1 MSGIDEFYFRGVPMR
16 AAPFA
21 AVLVGLCAH
30 IAPAAAKDL
39 GFGELTQQIA
49 NATKGTP
56 AIIPFIERPPSEDTG
71 LGGRAQAFGYLGS
84 VANPLVAYPLGS
96 DGALYY
102 RASTED
108 KCNPDSF
115 AFPAGQKGL
124 QKFVNQT
131 FFKFE
136 LKGGELTFKGANPGD
151 KAFSISAVSARVLQ
165 RVKITISDLKE
176 YTLDFRTLRE
186 RVAQVSADPA
196 CANFKQALT
205 KVYEGKI
212 TATYYFEAGA
222 EAGIKADLAANL
234 NFSLGIAAVTQNGGS
249 EADPNVLQFE
259 SEARVFA
266 GRFRPVAEIL
276 GRAPTSRPRR
286 VAGNN

>member
-1 MSGIDEFYFRGVPMR
+1 MR
-16 AAPFA
+16 VAILT
-21 AVLVGLCAH
+21 AVLACVSGLAT
-30 IAPAAAKDL
+30 PAVAKDL
-39 GFGELTQQIA
+39 GFGELTQNIA

-56 AIIPFIERPPSEDTG
+56 AIIPFIERPAADDVG

-84 VANPLVAYPLGS
+84 VASPQIAFPLGS

-136 LKGGELTFKGANPGD
+136 LKGGELAFKGGEKGD
-151 KAFSISAVSARVLQ
+151 RAFNLSAVSARVLR

-186 RVAQVSADPA
+186 RVAQVAADPA

-212 TATYYFEAGA
+212 VATYYFEAGA
-222 EAGIKADLAANL
+222 EAGLKADISANL
-234 NFSLGIAAVTQNGGS
+234 NFSLGLAAVVQNGTDA
-249 EADPNVLQFE
+249 EPNSLQFE

-266 GRFRPVAEIL
+266 ARFRPVAEIL
-276 GRAPTSRPRR
+276 GKAPVSRARR

>member
-1 MSGIDEFYFRGVPMR
+1 MR
-16 AAPFA
+16 AAIFA
-21 AVLVGLCAH
+21 ATVLSVCAG
-30 IAPAAAKDL
+30 ITPANAKDL
-39 GFGELTQQIA
+39 GFGELTQNIS

-56 AIIPFIERPPSEDTG
+56 AIIPFIERPTVEDAG
-71 LGGRAQAFGYLGS
+71 LNGRAQAFGYLGS
-84 VANPLVAYPLGS
+84 VANPQIAFPLGS

-136 LKGGELTFKGANPGD
+136 LKGGELTFRGGAAGD
-151 KAFSISAVSARVLQ
+151 RAFNMTALNARVLR
-165 RVKITISDLKE
+165 RVKVTISDLKE

-212 TATYYFEAGA
+212 VATYYFEAGA
-222 EAGIKADLAANL
+222 EAGIKADISANL
-234 NFSLGIAAVTQNGGS
+234 NFALGLAAVVQNGGS
-249 EADPNVLQFE
+249 EADPNSLEFE

-266 GRFRPVAEIL
+266 ARFRPISEIL
-276 GRAPTSRPRR
+276 GRQQAPRARR

>member
-1 MSGIDEFYFRGVPMR
+1 MR

-21 AVLVGLCAH
+21 AIALGLCAGLL
-30 IAPAAAKDL
+30 PAAAKDL
-39 GFGELTQQIA
+39 GFGEFTQNIA

-56 AIIPFIERPPSEDTG
+56 AIIPFIERPTAEDAG

-84 VANPLVAYPLGS
+84 VANPQVAYPLGS

-124 QKFVNQT
+124 QKFVSQT

-136 LKGGELTFKGANPGD
+136 LKGGELTYKGGEKGD
-151 KAFSISAVSARVLQ
+151 KVFNLSAVSASVLR
-165 RVKITISDLKE
+165 RVKITITDLKE

-205 KVYEGKI
+205 KVYEGKV
-212 TATYYFEAGA
+212 TATYYFGGNVEAGL
-222 EAGIKADLAANL
+222 KASISENL
-234 NFSLGIAAVTQNGGS
+234 NFALGLAAAASVGGS
-249 EADPNVLQFE
+249 DADPNVLQFD

-266 GRFRPVAEIL
+266 AKFRPVSEIL
-276 GRAPTSRPRR
+276 GRAPVGRTRR

>member
-1 MSGIDEFYFRGVPMR
+1 MR
-16 AAPFA
+16 AALFA
-21 AVLVGLCAH
+21 VVSVGLCANF
-30 IAPAAAKDL
+30 APALAKDL
-39 GFGELTQQIA
+39 GFGELTENIA

-56 AIIPFIERPPSEDTG
+56 AIIPFIERPTAEDAG

-84 VANPLVAYPLGS
+84 VANPQVAYPLGS

-136 LKGGELTFKGANPGD
+136 LKGGELTYKGGEKGD
-151 KAFSISAVSARVLQ
+151 RVFSLAAVNARVLR
-165 RVKITISDLKE
+165 RVKVTISDLKE

-186 RVAQVSADPA
+186 RVAQVAAEPA
-196 CANFKQALT
+196 CASFKQALT

-222 EAGIKADLAANL
+222 EAGIKADIAANL
-234 NFSLGIAAVTQNGGS
+234 NFALGLAAVSQNGGS
-249 EADPNVLQFE
+249 DADPNVLQFD

-266 GRFRPVAEIL
+266 ARFRSVAEIL
-276 GRAPTSRPRR
+276 GKGTPTRARR
-286 VAGNN
+286 VASNN

>member
-1 MSGIDEFYFRGVPMR
+1 MR
-16 AAPFA
+16 VALFA
-21 AVLVGLCAH
+21 AVVASVSGLMASEL
-30 IAPAAAKDL
+30 APALAKDL
-39 GFGELTQQIA
+39 GFGELTQNIV

-56 AIIPFIERPPSEDTG
+56 AIIPFIERPGADDVG

-84 VANPLVAYPLGS
+84 VANPQVAFPLGN

-108 KCNPDSF
+108 KCNPDQF

-136 LKGGELTFKGANPGD
+136 LKGGELSFKGGAAGD
-151 KAFSISAVSARVLQ
+151 RAFNLTALNARVLR
-165 RVKITISDLKE
+165 RVKVTITDLKE

-196 CANFKQALT
+196 CENFKQALT

-212 TATYYFEAGA
+212 VATYYFEAGA
-222 EAGIKADLAANL
+222 EAGIKADISANL
-234 NFSLGIAAVTQNGGS
+234 NFSLGLAAVVQSGGS
-249 EADPNVLQFE
+249 DADPNSLQFE

-266 GRFRPVAEIL
+266 ARFRPVSEIL
-276 GRAPTSRPRR
+276 GRSPVNRARR

>member
-1 MSGIDEFYFRGVPMR
+1 MR
-16 AAPFA
+16 AALFA
-21 AVLVGLCAH
+21 ATILSVCAG

-39 GFGELTQQIA
+39 GFGELTQNIA

-56 AIIPFIERPPSEDTG
+56 AIIPFIERPSAEDAG
-71 LGGRAQAFGYLGS
+71 LNGRAQAFGYLGS
-84 VANPLVAYPLGS
+84 VANPQIAFPLGN

-136 LKGGELTFKGANPGD
+136 LKGGELTFRGGAAGD
-151 KAFSISAVSARVLQ
+151 RAFNMTALNARVLR
-165 RVKITISDLKE
+165 RVKVTISDLKE

-212 TATYYFEAGA
+212 VATYYFEAGA
-222 EAGIKADLAANL
+222 EAGIKADISANL
-234 NFSLGIAAVTQNGGS
+234 NFSLGLAAVIQNGGS
-249 EADPNVLQFE
+249 EADPNSLQFE

-266 GRFRPVAEIL
+266 ARFRPVSEIL
-276 GRAPTSRPRR
+276 GRPQAPRARR